1 MIGLIV
7 IAISMLM
14 VGGSDF
20 LDSIVDFNRQPVF
33 VFLGLT
39 LTGLSAGL
47 VTIPVLPEMLECVE
61 TDKDLA
67 EKFDLDGME
76 SLISGLFIFFQ
87 SIGEASGPV
96 VSSFLTDRYGF
107 TTA

>member
-1 MIGLIV
+1 MQKRGLMLIGLLV

-20 LDSIVDFNRQPVF
+20 LDDIVSFHRQPVF

-47 VTIPVLPEMLECVE
+47 VTIPVLPEMLESVE
-61 TDKDLA
+61 TDKEL
-67 EKFDLDGME
+67 
-76 SLISGLFIFFQ
+76 S
-87 SIGEASGPV
+87 
-96 VSSFLTDRYGF
+96 
-107 TTA
+107 